1 GGGILQIEELF
12 NVRFSPPEKV
22 VHQNQ
27 GGKHYL
33 FDLHEPNQLVRIG
46 EEYID
51 GSKIGTG
58 QFNNSATYLR
68 TTTGTITPGLT
79 DEQAK
84 LYTENFDMISFWDDY
99 NLLVLESDVLKLFST
114 GTAVVGMQDAI
125 EADVEIAPNPA
136 TDYINFT
143 VNMISD
149 EAELAVYTIT
159 GKTVYKTTVIN
170 GQNLIDTKDLS
181 QGTYVLK
188 LTANNRQIFTDK
200 LIIK

>member
-1 GGGILQIEELF
+1 
-12 NVRFSPPEKV
+12 
-22 VHQNQ
+22 
-27 GGKHYL
+27 
-33 FDLHEPNQLVRIG
+33 
-46 EEYID
+46 
-51 GSKIGTG
+51 
-58 QFNNSATYLR
+58 
-68 TTTGTITPGLT
+68 
-79 DEQAK
+79 
-84 LYTENFDMISFWDDY
+84 MISFWDDY